1 MLTIYEILFFC
12 AYIKI
17 ILDRSIGIINWATT
31 LKSTLLF
38 KHYFRIFAACF
49 KISIKM
55 RTRSIKKNTINVVT
69 LGCSKNVYDS
79 EVLMGQLKAGG
90 KNVVHE
96 KEGNIVVINT
106 CGFINNAKEES
117 INTILDYVQQKEAG
131 LVDKVF
137 VMGCLSERYKPDLE
151 KEIPD
156 VDQYFGTSELPALLK
171 VLGADYKHELI
182 GERLTTTP
190 KNYAYLKVSEGCD
203 RPCSFCAIPLMRGA
217 HISTPIEALVTEAEK
232 LAAKGVKELILIAQD
247 ITYYGLDLYKKRAL
261 ADLLRAL
268 VKVEGIE
275 WIRIHYAFPTGFPMD
290 VIEVMK
296 NEPKICNYLD
306 IPLQHISDP
315 ILESMKR
322 GTTQAKTTKLLHK
335 LREAM
340 PQMAIRTTLIVGYP
354 GETQADFD
362 ALKDFVKEMRFE
374 RLGCFTYSHEEN
386 TTAYQL
392 EDDVPEEVKLARAN
406 EIMEIQSQI
415 SWELNQEKVGKTF
428 RCLIDRK
435 EGNYFV
441 GRTEYDSPDVD
452 NEVLID
458 AKKHYVKIGDFVE
471 VKIIDATDYDL
482 YGEPQQV

>member
-1 MLTIYEILFFC
+1 M
-12 AYIKI
+12 
-17 ILDRSIGIINWATT
+17 
-31 LKSTLLF
+31 
-38 KHYFRIFAACF
+38 
-49 KISIKM
+49 
-55 RTRSIKKNTINVVT
+55 VT

-90 KNVVHE
+90 KEVVHE

-190 KNYAYLKVSEGCD
+190 KNYAYLKISEGCD

-217 HISTPIEALVTEAEK
+217 HISTPIDDLVTEAEK

-290 VIEVMK
+290 VLEVMK
-296 NEPKICNYLD
+296 TEPKICNYLD
-306 IPLQHISDP
+306 IPLQHISDK
-315 ILESMKR
+315 ILTSMKR
-322 GTTQAKTTKLLHK
+322 GTTQEKTTKLLK
-335 LREAM
+335 KFREAV
-340 PQMAIRTTLIVGYP
+340 PEMAIRTTLIVGYP
-354 GETQADFD
+354 GETEEDFQK
-362 ALKDFVKEMRFE
+362 LKDFVKAMRFD

-386 TTAYQL
+386 TTAYDL
-392 EDDVPEEVKLARAN
+392 ADDVPEEVKLQRAN
-406 EIMEIQSQI
+406 EIMELQSQI

-458 AKKHYVKIGDFVE
+458 AKKHYVKIGDFTD
-471 VKIIDATDYDL
+471 VKITEAADYDL
-482 YGEPQQV
+482 YGEPITNC